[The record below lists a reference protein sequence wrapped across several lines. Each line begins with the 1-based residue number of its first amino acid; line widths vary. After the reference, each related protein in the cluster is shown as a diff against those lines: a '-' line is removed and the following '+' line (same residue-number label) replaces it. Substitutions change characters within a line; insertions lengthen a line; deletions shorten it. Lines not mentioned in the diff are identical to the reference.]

1 MKNLKKLS
9 RQDLK
14 QVKGSAGIDGPVYVY
29 CGKNRYWCAEKKE
42 CFPVGVDCN
51 AFVHPIEEGE
61 L

>member
-14 QVKGSAGIDGPVYVY
+14 NVKGSAGIDGPVQIY
-29 CGKNRYWCAEKKE
+29 CGKNRYWCEKKKA
-42 CFPVGVDCN
+42 CFPVGVDCSV
-51 AFVHPIEEGE
+51 FEYPIEGGG